1 MKGGLDCTDEVAEVW
16 ECAKVS
22 SAKLFMCVDLLR
34 NVSEVNQTQN
44 QPHAEVSWAK
54 LFICVDV
61 LDMLGKATPTLP
73 QIGPQSA

>member
-44 QPHAEVSWAK
+44 QPQTEISWAR
-54 LFICVDV
+54 LFMCVDV
-61 LDMLGKATPTLP
+61 LGILGEVNQT
-73 QIGPQSA
+73 